1 MTRDSSGMPV
11 SLVRLA
17 GAIDAL
23 LKALLIQAGAE
34 IIQITDDG
42 LKPRDLVV
50 EFLALDKATSE
61 VLRDLE

>member
-1 MTRDSSGMPV
+1 MPV